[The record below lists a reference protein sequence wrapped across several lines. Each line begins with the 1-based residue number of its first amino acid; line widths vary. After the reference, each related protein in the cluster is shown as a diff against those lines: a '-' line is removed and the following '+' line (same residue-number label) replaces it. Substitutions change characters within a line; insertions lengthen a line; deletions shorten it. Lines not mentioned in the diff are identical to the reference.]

1 MLPGFSC
8 RDLVAILINCNEDG
22 AERWLVVC
30 STYLPYSE
38 DPLLP
43 KEFEE
48 LVHYFESENLYLVIG
63 FKSNAHRMVWGS
75 TY

>member
-8 RDLVAILINCNEDG
+8 RDLVAVPINCNEDG

-30 STYLPYSE
+30 STYLPYDSK
-38 DPLLP
+38 DPPPP

-48 LVHYFESENLYLVIG
+48 LVHYFESENL
-63 FKSNAHRMVWGS
+63 
-75 TY
+75 